1 MPLTPTTFPGLIVI
15 EPVVFEDSRGYFF
28 EAFNERLFAENNIN
42 IVYVQDNQ
50 SRSAYGVIRGLHFQT
65 PPFAQTKLV
74 RVLKGTILDTVVDLR
89 VGSPTYGESF
99 SIELSA
105 ENRKQLFIPKG
116 FAHGFA
122 VTSETAEVL
131 YKCDCHYNK
140 ESERGILYND
150 PALGIDW
157 TIPANKTVV
166 SDKDK
171 LLLLFSQYAGEFTFN
186 Q

>member
-1 MPLTPTTFPGLIVI
+1 M
-15 EPVVFEDSRGYFF
+15 
-28 EAFNERLFAENNIN
+28 
-42 IVYVQDNQ
+42 
-50 SRSAYGVIRGLHFQT
+50 IRGLHFQA

-74 RVLKGTILDTVVDLR
+74 RVLNGTILDTVVDLR
-89 VGSPTYGESF
+89 TGSPTYGESF

-105 ENRKQLFIPKG
+105 ENRKQLFVPKG

-131 YKCDCHYNK
+131 YKCDGYYNK

-150 PALGIDW
+150 PALAINW
-157 TIPANKTVV
+157 TIPANKAVV

-171 LLLLFSQYAGEFTFN
+171 LLPLFIQYAGEFTFN